1 LVVAFICLLSLI
13 TLIRSEGMTDTQN
26 LSQSPAPNQSRPVA
40 NTTQKR
46 VSGDKSV
53 GAISV
58 PQSAFASDVLGYLYL
73 CCSRRQQQLDLKSG
87 NSTKSALEDLRA
99 VYDILKEQHFN
110 PKTAIGGK
118 ALERLLAVAKV
129 SVEMWNSVI
138 KGIAQRT
145 NGRDVLDRANNE
157 GEAAAL
163 GLPLNASERF
173 RKAEKRLADDQFDIL
188 ERQRVFQLIGVQ
200 SNADLDQKTNLV
212 TLHEVRMSP
221 KYDLPPDAF
230 AEYRFNLSWFL
241 GAALSKVIGFI
252 EQRSGNSDSEN
263 ITRAANHPWL
273 QPVGSSVLSPTIQA
287 LISNLKREYIET
299 EITPIASLRGCSLE
313 IKMMTKKALL
323 PALMQRS

>member
-1 LVVAFICLLSLI
+1 
-13 TLIRSEGMTDTQN
+13 
-26 LSQSPAPNQSRPVA
+26 
-40 NTTQKR
+40 
-46 VSGDKSV
+46 
-53 GAISV
+53 
-58 PQSAFASDVLGYLYL
+58 VLGYLYL

-230 AEYRFNLSWFL
+230 A
-241 GAALSKVIGFI
+241 ALSKVIGFI